1 MREATGMQQK
11 SKKASKGKGT
21 KSNLRT
27 PIVVVMGHVDHGK
40 TSLLDKIRGTAVAKG
55 EAGLITQHIGA
66 TEVPLDVVQEFCGSR
81 FGNEMQIPGL
91 LFIDTP
97 GHHAFTS
104 MRSRGGSLAD
114 LAVLIVDVN
123 EGFQPQTIES
133 LNILKR
139 FKTPFV
145 VAANKMDRIGGW
157 HSVANSPFSKSIKAQ
172 NERVTEVLDTRIY
185 ELVGEL
191 YKYGFDADR
200 YDRIS
205 DFTRTIGIVP
215 ISAITG
221 EGVPDLLLVLVGLA
235 QRFLKENLKLTASGP
250 GVGTI
255 LEVKEEKGLGTTL
268 DVILYNGEFNA
279 GDTIIVGTAHEPTI
293 TKIRA
298 LLKPKPL
305 AEIRSEERFLPV
317 KNVVAASGVK
327 VAAPKLENALAGST
341 IRVVAN
347 AEEAEILSKELKS
360 ELEAVRIDAEAEGVI
375 LKADTIGSLEA
386 LVGELKAKNIAIHF
400 ADVGPI
406 SRRDVIRAAAIKD
419 PLLATILA
427 FNVDILPDAINE
439 IQKTSVPVF
448 SSDIIYTILE
458 SYEQWMDEQKMKME
472 QERLEAVIRPGAVRL
487 LPDCVFRQSKPAIV
501 GVQIIGG
508 VVRTQVNLMR
518 EDGANV
524 GEVKGIQA
532 RNENVGSATVGQEV
546 AISID
551 GPTVGRQI
559 HEGDILYVNI
569 PEKHARIVELELA
582 PRLAQDEREVLEK
595 FLEIKRKKDPFWGR

>member
-1 MREATGMQQK
+1 MQPK
-11 SKKASKGKGT
+11 SKKASKSKGNE
-21 KSNLRT
+21 SSLRT

-40 TSLLDKIRGTAVAKG
+40 TTLLDKIRGTAVAKG

-66 TEVPLDVVQEFCGSR
+66 TEVPLNVIQDFCGSH

-114 LAVLIVDVN
+114 LAVLIVDIN

-133 LNILKR
+133 LSILKR
-139 FKTPFV
+139 YKTPFV

-157 HSVANSPFSKSIKAQ
+157 HPTANAPFATSLKAQ
-172 NERVTEVLDTRIY
+172 NERVTEVLDTRLY

-191 YKYGFDADR
+191 YKYGFDGDR
-200 YDRIS
+200 YDRIG
-205 DFTRTIGIVP
+205 DFTRTVGIVP
-215 ISAITG
+215 ISAVTG
-221 EGVPDLLLVLVGLA
+221 EGVPDLLMILAGLA
-235 QRFLKENLKLTASGP
+235 QRFLKDNLKLTATGP

-255 LEVKEEKGLGTTL
+255 LEVKEEKGLGVTL
-268 DVILYNGEFNA
+268 DVILYNGEFNS
-279 GDTIIVGTAHEPTI
+279 GDTVIVGTAHEPVV

-317 KNVVAASGVK
+317 KHVAAASGVK
-327 VAAPKLENALAGST
+327 ISAPKIENALAGST
-341 IRVVAN
+341 IRVVSSP
-347 AEEAEILSKELKS
+347 EEVEALSMELKS
-360 ELEAVRIDAEAEGVI
+360 ELEAVRIDTENEGVI
-375 LKADTIGSLEA
+375 LKSDTLGSLEA
-386 LVGELKAKNIAIHF
+386 LVGELKARKIPIHF

-406 SRRDVIRAAAIKD
+406 SRRDVIKAAAIND
-419 PLLATILA
+419 PLLSAVMG
-427 FNVDILPDAINE
+427 FNVDILPDAITE
-439 IQKTSVPVF
+439 IQKTNVPVF
-448 SSDIIYTILE
+448 SSEIIYSIIE
-458 SYEQWMDEQKMKME
+458 NYEKWVEDQKMKIE
-472 QERLEAVIRPGAVRL
+472 QERLEAVIRPGAVRI
-487 LPDCVFRQSKPAIV
+487 LPDCVFRQSKPAVV
-501 GVQIIGG
+501 GVQVIGG
-508 VVRTQVNLMR
+508 IVRTQVNLMR

-524 GEVKGIQA
+524 GVVKGIQA
-532 RNENVGSATVGQEV
+532 HNENQGSATVGQEV

-569 PEKHARIVELELA
+569 PEKHARIVEMELK
-582 PRLAQDEREVLEK
+582 PKLAEDEREVLED

>member
-1 MREATGMQQK
+1 MQHK
-11 SKKASKGKGT
+11 SKKVGKGT
-21 KSNLRT
+21 QSNLRT

-66 TEVPLDVVQEFCGSR
+66 TEVPLDIVQDFCGSH
-81 FGNEMQIPGL
+81 FGKDMQIPGL

-157 HSVANSPFSKSIKAQ
+157 HATSNAPFAKSFKAQ
-172 NERVTEVLDTRIY
+172 NERVTEALDTRVY

-200 YDRIS
+200 YDRIP
-205 DFTRTIGIVP
+205 DFTKAIGIVP

-221 EGVPDLLLVLVGLA
+221 EGVPDLLLMLVGLA
-235 QRFLKENLKLTASGP
+235 QRFLKDNLKLTATGS

-268 DVILYNGEFNA
+268 DVILYNGEFNS
-279 GDTIIVGTAHEPTI
+279 GDTIIVGTAHEPII

-317 KNVVAASGVK
+317 KHVSAASGVK
-327 VAAPKLENALAGST
+327 VSAPKLEGALAGST
-341 IRVVAN
+341 IRVVTSV
-347 AEEAEILSKELKS
+347 EETEALSRELKS

-375 LKADTIGSLEA
+375 LKADTLGSLEA
-386 LVGELKAKNIAIHF
+386 MVGELKAKSVAIHY
-400 ADVGPI
+400 ADVGPV
-406 SRRDVIRAAAIKD
+406 SRRDVIRAAAIKET
-419 PLLATILA
+419 LLSAIMA
-427 FNVDILPDAINE
+427 FNVQILPDALNE
-439 IQKTSVPVF
+439 IQKTNVPVF

-458 SYEQWMDEQKMKME
+458 SYEQWVEEQKMRIE

-508 VVRTQVNLMR
+508 IVRTQVNLMR

-569 PEKHARIVELELA
+569 PEKHARIVEMELK
-582 PRLAQDEREVLEK
+582 PKLAEDEREVLEK
-595 FLEIKRKKDPFWGR
+595 FLEIKRKKDAFWGR

>member
-1 MREATGMQQK
+1 MQQK
-11 SKKASKGKGT
+11 SKKGGKSKGT
-21 KSNLRT
+21 QSNLRT

-40 TSLLDKIRGTAVAKG
+40 TSLLDKIRGTTVVDF
-55 EAGLITQHIGA
+55 EAGAITQHIGA
-66 TEVPLDVVQEFCGSR
+66 TEVPLDVIQDFCGAH
-81 FGNEMQIPGL
+81 FGAELQVPGL

-104 MRSRGGSLAD
+104 LRSRGGSLAD
-114 LAVLIVDVN
+114 LAVLIVDIN

-139 FKTPFV
+139 YKTPFV
-145 VAANKMDRIGGW
+145 VAANKIDRISGW
-157 HSVANSPFSKSIKAQ
+157 RPTKNASFAKSLKAQ
-172 NERVTEVLDTRIY
+172 GERVVEELDTRIY

-200 YDRIS
+200 YDRIR
-205 DFTRTIGIVP
+205 DFTKNIGIVP

-221 EGVPDLLLVLVGLA
+221 EGVPDLLMVLVGLA
-235 QRFLKENLKLTASGP
+235 QRFLKDNLKITASGP

-255 LEVKEEKGLGTTL
+255 LEVKEERGLGTTL
-268 DVILYNGEFNA
+268 DVILHNGELRA
-279 GDTIIVGTAHEPTI
+279 GDTIIVGTARDPVV

-305 AEIRSEERFLPV
+305 AEIRSEEKFLPV
-317 KNVVAASGVK
+317 KHVVAASGVK

-341 IRVVAN
+341 IRVVTSVED
-347 AEEAEILSKELKS
+347 AEAVAKEMRS
-360 ELEAVRIDAEAEGVI
+360 ELESVRIDTEQEGVI

-386 LVGELKAKNIAIHF
+386 LVGELKAKSIPIHV
-400 ADVGPI
+400 ADVGPV
-406 SRRDVIRAAAIKD
+406 SRRDVIRASSIKE
-419 PLLATILA
+419 PLFSAILA
-427 FNVDILPDAINE
+427 FNVDILPDALSE
-439 IQKTSVPVF
+439 VQKTNVPIF
-448 SSDIIYTILE
+448 SSNIIYSIIE
-458 SYEQWMDEQKMKME
+458 DYEAWVEEQKMKME

-508 VVRTQVNLMR
+508 VVRTQTNLMR
-518 EDGANV
+518 DDGANV
-524 GEVKGIQA
+524 GAIKGIQA
-532 RNENVGSATVGQEV
+532 HNENVGSATVGQEV

-569 PEKHARIVELELA
+569 PEKHARIVEMELK
-582 PRLAQDEREVLEK
+582 PKLSEDEREVLEK
-595 FLEIKRKKDPFWGR
+595 FLEIKRKKEPFWGR

>member
-1 MREATGMQQK
+1 MQPK
-11 SKKASKGKGT
+11 SKKASKSKGNE
-21 KSNLRT
+21 SSLRT

-40 TSLLDKIRGTAVAKG
+40 TTLLDKIRGTAVAKG

-66 TEVPLDVVQEFCGSR
+66 TEVPLDVIQDFCGSH
-81 FGNEMQIPGL
+81 FGNEMHIPGL

-133 LNILKR
+133 LSILKR
-139 FKTPFV
+139 YKTPFV

-157 HSVANSPFSKSIKAQ
+157 HPTANAPFATSLKAQ
-172 NERVTEVLDTRIY
+172 NERVTEVLDTRLY

-191 YKYGFDADR
+191 YKYGFDGDR
-200 YDRIS
+200 YDRIG
-205 DFTRTIGIVP
+205 DFTRTVGIVP
-215 ISAITG
+215 ISAVTG
-221 EGVPDLLLVLVGLA
+221 EGVPDLLMILAGLA
-235 QRFLKENLKLTASGP
+235 QRFLKDNLKLTATGP

-255 LEVKEEKGLGTTL
+255 LEVKEEKGLGVTL
-268 DVILYNGEFNA
+268 DVILYNGEFNT
-279 GDTIIVGTAHEPTI
+279 GDTVIVGTAHEPVV

-317 KNVVAASGVK
+317 KHVAAASGVK
-327 VAAPKLENALAGST
+327 ISAPKIENALAGST
-341 IRVVAN
+341 IRVVSSP
-347 AEEAEILSKELKS
+347 EEVEALSMELKS
-360 ELEAVRIDAEAEGVI
+360 ELEAVRIDTENEGVV
-375 LKADTIGSLEA
+375 LKSDTLGSLEA
-386 LVGELKAKNIAIHF
+386 LVGELKARNIHIHF

-406 SRRDVIRAAAIKD
+406 SRRDVIRAAAIND
-419 PLLATILA
+419 PLLSAVMG
-427 FNVDILPDAINE
+427 FNVDILPDAITE
-439 IQKTSVPVF
+439 IQKTNVPVF
-448 SSDIIYTILE
+448 SSEIIYSIIE
-458 SYEQWMDEQKMKME
+458 NYEKWVEDQKIKME
-472 QERLEAVIRPGAVRL
+472 QERLEAVIRPGAVRI
-487 LPDCVFRQSKPAIV
+487 LPDCVFRQSKPAVV
-501 GVQIIGG
+501 GVQVIGG
-508 VVRTQVNLMR
+508 IVRTQVNLMR

-524 GEVKGIQA
+524 GVVKGIQA
-532 RNENVGSATVGQEV
+532 HNENQGSATVGQEV

-569 PEKHARIVELELA
+569 PEKHARIVEMELK
-582 PRLAQDEREVLEK
+582 PKLAEDEREVLED

>member
-1 MREATGMQQK
+1 MQQK
-11 SKKASKGKGT
+11 SKKASKLKGNE
-21 KSNLRT
+21 SNLRT

-40 TSLLDKIRGTAVAKG
+40 TTLLDKIRGTAVAKG

-66 TEVPLDVVQEFCGSR
+66 TEVPLNVIQDFCGSH

-133 LNILKR
+133 LSILKR
-139 FKTPFV
+139 YKTPFV

-157 HSVANSPFSKSIKAQ
+157 HPTANAPFATSLKAQ
-172 NERVTEVLDTRIY
+172 NERVTEVLDTRLY

-191 YKYGFDADR
+191 YKYGFDGDR
-200 YDRIS
+200 YDRIG
-205 DFTRTIGIVP
+205 DFTRTVGIVP
-215 ISAITG
+215 ISAVTG
-221 EGVPDLLLVLVGLA
+221 EGVPDLLMILAGLA
-235 QRFLKENLKLTASGP
+235 QRFLKDNLKLTATGP

-255 LEVKEEKGLGTTL
+255 LEVKEEKGLGVTL
-268 DVILYNGEFNA
+268 DVILYNGEFNS
-279 GDTIIVGTAHEPTI
+279 GDTVIVGTAHEPVV

-317 KNVVAASGVK
+317 KHVAAASGVK
-327 VAAPKLENALAGST
+327 ISAPKIENALAGST
-341 IRVVAN
+341 IRVVSSP
-347 AEEAEILSKELKS
+347 EEIEALSLELKS
-360 ELEAVRIDAEAEGVI
+360 ELEAVRIDTENEGVI
-375 LKADTIGSLEA
+375 LKSDTLGSLEA
-386 LVGELKAKNIAIHF
+386 LVGELKARNIHIHF

-406 SRRDVIRAAAIKD
+406 SRRDVIKAAAIND
-419 PLLATILA
+419 PLLSAVLG
-427 FNVDILPDAINE
+427 FNVDILPDAITE
-439 IQKTSVPVF
+439 IQKTNVPVF
-448 SSDIIYTILE
+448 SSEIIYSIIE
-458 SYEQWMDEQKMKME
+458 NYEKWVEDQKMKIE
-472 QERLEAVIRPGAVRL
+472 QERLEAVIRPGAVRI
-487 LPDCVFRQSKPAIV
+487 LPDCVFRQSKPAVV
-501 GVQIIGG
+501 GVQVIGG
-508 VVRTQVNLMR
+508 IVRTQVNLMR

-524 GEVKGIQA
+524 GVVKGIQA
-532 RNENVGSATVGQEV
+532 HNENQGSATVGQEV

-569 PEKHARIVELELA
+569 PEKHARIVEMELK
-582 PRLAQDEREVLEK
+582 PKLAEDEREVLED

>member
-1 MREATGMQQK
+1 MQQK
-11 SKKASKGKGT
+11 SKKTSKSKGNE
-21 KSNLRT
+21 SSLRT

-40 TSLLDKIRGTAVAKG
+40 TTLLDKIRGTAVAKG

-66 TEVPLDVVQEFCGSR
+66 TEVPLNVIQDFCGSH

-133 LNILKR
+133 LSILKR
-139 FKTPFV
+139 YKTPFV

-157 HSVANSPFSKSIKAQ
+157 HPTANAPFATSLKAQ
-172 NERVTEVLDTRIY
+172 NERVTEVLETRLY

-191 YKYGFDADR
+191 YKYGFDGDR
-200 YDRIS
+200 YDRIG
-205 DFTRTIGIVP
+205 DFTRTVGIVP
-215 ISAITG
+215 ISAVTG
-221 EGVPDLLLVLVGLA
+221 EGVPDLLMILAGLA
-235 QRFLKENLKLTASGP
+235 QRFLKDNLKLTATGP

-255 LEVKEEKGLGTTL
+255 LEVKEEKGLGVTL
-268 DVILYNGEFNA
+268 DVILYNGEFNT
-279 GDTIIVGTAHEPTI
+279 GDTVIVGTAHEPVV

-317 KNVVAASGVK
+317 KHVAAASGVK
-327 VAAPKLENALAGST
+327 ISAPKIENALAGST
-341 IRVVAN
+341 IRVVSSP
-347 AEEAEILSKELKS
+347 EEVEALSMELKS
-360 ELEAVRIDAEAEGVI
+360 ELEAVRIDTENEGVI
-375 LKADTIGSLEA
+375 LKSDTLGSLEA
-386 LVGELKAKNIAIHF
+386 LVGELKARKIPIHF

-406 SRRDVIRAAAIKD
+406 SRRDVIKAAAIND
-419 PLLATILA
+419 PLLSAVMG
-427 FNVDILPDAINE
+427 FNVDILPDAITE
-439 IQKTSVPVF
+439 IQKTNVPVF
-448 SSDIIYTILE
+448 SSEIIYSIIE
-458 SYEQWMDEQKMKME
+458 NYEKWVEDQKMKIE
-472 QERLEAVIRPGAVRL
+472 QERLEAVIRPGAVRI
-487 LPDCVFRQSKPAIV
+487 LPDCVFRQSKPAVV
-501 GVQIIGG
+501 GVQVIGG
-508 VVRTQVNLMR
+508 IVRTQVNLMR

-524 GEVKGIQA
+524 GVVKGIQA
-532 RNENVGSATVGQEV
+532 HNENQGSATVGQEV

-569 PEKHARIVELELA
+569 PEKHARIVEMELK
-582 PRLAQDEREVLEK
+582 PKLAQDEREVLED

>member
-1 MREATGMQQK
+1 MQQK
-11 SKKASKGKGT
+11 SKKAGKAKGKQ
-21 KSNLRT
+21 SNLRT

-40 TSLLDKIRGTAVAKG
+40 TTLLDKIRGTAVAKG

-66 TEVPLDVVQEFCGSR
+66 TEVPLDVVQDFCGSH
-81 FGNEMQIPGL
+81 FGKEIEIPGL

-133 LNILKR
+133 LSILKR

-157 HSVANSPFSKSIKAQ
+157 HTTTNAPFAKSLKVQ
-172 NERVTEVLDTRIY
+172 SERVSEILDTRLY

-200 YDRIS
+200 YDRIT
-205 DFTRTIGIVP
+205 DFTRTVGIVP

-221 EGVPDLLLVLVGLA
+221 EGVPDLLMILVGLA
-235 QRFLKENLKLTASGP
+235 QRFLKDNLQLTATGP

-268 DVILYNGEFNA
+268 DVILYNGEFFA
-279 GDTIIVGTAHEPTI
+279 GDTVIVGTSREPLV

-317 KNVVAASGVK
+317 KHVSAASGVK
-327 VAAPKLENALAGST
+327 VSAPKLDNALAGST
-341 IRVVAN
+341 IRVVSN
-347 AEEAEILSKELKS
+347 PDEVEALSLELKS
-360 ELEAVRIDAEAEGVI
+360 ELDAVRIDTENEGLI
-375 LKADTIGSLEA
+375 IKSDTIGSLEA
-386 LVGELKAKNIAIHF
+386 LVGELKARDIHIHY

-406 SRRDVIRAAAIKD
+406 SRRDVIRAAAIND
-419 PLLATILA
+419 PLLSAILG
-427 FNVDILPDAINE
+427 FNVDILPDALNE
-439 IQKTSVPVF
+439 IQKTNVPVF
-448 SSDIIYTILE
+448 SSDIIYTIIE
-458 SYEQWMDEQKMKME
+458 SYERWVEDQKNKME
-472 QERLEAVIRPGAVRL
+472 QERLEAVIRPGAVRI
-487 LPDCVFRQSKPAIV
+487 LPDCVFRQSKPAVV
-501 GVQIIGG
+501 GVQVIGG
-508 VVRTQVNLMR
+508 IVRTQVNLMR

-524 GEVKGIQA
+524 GVIKGIQA
-532 RNENVGSATVGQEV
+532 HNENQGSATVGQEV

-569 PEKHARIVELELA
+569 PEKHARIVELELK
-582 PRLAQDEREVLEK
+582 PKLAEDEREVLEN
-595 FLEIKRKKDPFWGR
+595 FLLCV

>member
-1 MREATGMQQK
+1 MQPK
-11 SKKASKGKGT
+11 SKKASKSKGNE
-21 KSNLRT
+21 SSLRT

-40 TSLLDKIRGTAVAKG
+40 TTLLDKIRGTAVAKG

-66 TEVPLDVVQEFCGSR
+66 TEVPLNVIQDFCGSH

-133 LNILKR
+133 LSILKR
-139 FKTPFV
+139 YKTPFV

-157 HSVANSPFSKSIKAQ
+157 HPTANAPFATSLKAQ
-172 NERVTEVLDTRIY
+172 NERVTEVLDTRLY

-191 YKYGFDADR
+191 YKYGFDGDR
-200 YDRIS
+200 YDRIG
-205 DFTRTIGIVP
+205 DFTRTVGIVP
-215 ISAITG
+215 ISAVTG
-221 EGVPDLLLVLVGLA
+221 EGVPDLLMILAGLA
-235 QRFLKENLKLTASGP
+235 QRFLKDNLKLTATGP

-255 LEVKEEKGLGTTL
+255 LEVKEEKGLGVTL
-268 DVILYNGEFNA
+268 DVILYNGEFNS
-279 GDTIIVGTAHEPTI
+279 GDMVIVGTAHEPVV

-298 LLKPKPL
+298 LLKPRPL

-317 KNVVAASGVK
+317 KHVAAASGVK
-327 VAAPKLENALAGST
+327 ISAPKIENALAGST
-341 IRVVAN
+341 IRVVTSP
-347 AEEAEILSKELKS
+347 EEVEALSMELKS
-360 ELEAVRIDAEAEGVI
+360 ELEAVRIDTENEGVI
-375 LKADTIGSLEA
+375 LKSDTLGSLEA
-386 LVGELKAKNIAIHF
+386 LVGELKARKIPIHY

-406 SRRDVIRAAAIKD
+406 SRRDVIKAAAIND
-419 PLLATILA
+419 PLLSAVMG
-427 FNVDILPDAINE
+427 FNVDILPDAITE
-439 IQKTSVPVF
+439 IQKTNVPVF
-448 SSDIIYTILE
+448 SSEIIYSIIE
-458 SYEQWMDEQKMKME
+458 NYEKWVEDQKMKIE
-472 QERLEAVIRPGAVRL
+472 QERLEAVIRPGAVRI
-487 LPDCVFRQSKPAIV
+487 LPDCVFRQSKPAVV
-501 GVQIIGG
+501 GVQVIGG
-508 VVRTQVNLMR
+508 IVRTQVNLMR

-524 GEVKGIQA
+524 GVVKGIQA
-532 RNENVGSATVGQEV
+532 HNENQGSATVGQEV

-569 PEKHARIVELELA
+569 PEKHARIVEMELK
-582 PRLAQDEREVLEK
+582 PKLAEDEREVLED

>member
-1 MREATGMQQK
+1 MQQK
-11 SKKASKGKGT
+11 SKKSGKGKEAQ
-21 KSNLRT
+21 SNLRT

-66 TEVPLDVVQEFCGSR
+66 TEVPLDVIQEFCGSH
-81 FGNEMQIPGL
+81 FGKEMQIPGL

-123 EGFQPQTIES
+123 EGFQPQTLES
-133 LNILKR
+133 LTILKR

-157 HSVANSPFSKSIKAQ
+157 HPHINAPFAKSFKAQ
-172 NERVTEVLDTRIY
+172 SERVAEVLDTRIY

-191 YKYGFDADR
+191 YKNGFDADR

-205 DFTRTIGIVP
+205 DFTRTVGIVP

-235 QRFLKENLKLTASGP
+235 QRFLKDNLQLTATGA

-268 DVILYNGEFNA
+268 DVILYNGEFNS
-279 GDTIIVGTAHEPTI
+279 GETIIVGTAHEPII

-317 KNVVAASGVK
+317 KHVAAASGVK
-327 VAAPKLENALAGST
+327 VAAPKLESALAGST
-341 IRVVAN
+341 IRVVTST
-347 AEEAEILSKELKS
+347 EEAEILSKELKS
-360 ELEAVRIDAEAEGVI
+360 ELEAVRIDAEAEGVV

-386 LVGELKAKNIAIHF
+386 MVGELKAKKVAIHY
-400 ADVGPI
+400 ADVGPV
-406 SRRDVIRAAAIKD
+406 SRRDVIRAAAIKE
-419 PLLATILA
+419 PLLSAILA
-427 FNVDILPDAINE
+427 FNVPILPDGLSE
-439 IQKTSVPVF
+439 IQKTNVPVF
-448 SSDIIYTILE
+448 SSDIIYSILE
-458 SYEQWMDEQKMKME
+458 SYEQWVEEQKMKIE
-472 QERLEAVIRPGAVRL
+472 QARLEAVIRPGAVRL

-508 VVRTQVNLMR
+508 VVRTQINLMR

-569 PEKHARIVELELA
+569 PEKHARIVEMELK
-582 PRLAQDEREVLEK
+582 PKLAEDEREVLEK
-595 FLEIKRKKDPFWGR
+595 FLEIKRKKDAFWGR

>member
-1 MREATGMQQK
+1 MREATVMQQK
-11 SKKASKGKGT
+11 SKKAGKGKGT

-172 NERVTEVLDTRIY
+172 NDRVTEVLDTRVY

-191 YKYGFDADR
+191 YKYGFDGDR

-279 GDTIIVGTAHEPTI
+279 GDTIIVGTAHEPII

-327 VAAPKLENALAGST
+327 VAAPKLENALAGSS

-347 AEEAEILSKELKS
+347 AEEAENLSKELKS

-406 SRRDVIRAAAIKD
+406 SRRDVIRATAIKD
-419 PLLATILA
+419 PLFATILA

-582 PRLAQDEREVLEK
+582 PKLAQDEREVLEK
-595 FLEIKRKKDPFWGR
+595 FLDIKRKKDPFWGR

>member
-1 MREATGMQQK
+1 MQQK
-11 SKKASKGKGT
+11 SKKAGKAKGKQ
-21 KSNLRT
+21 SNLRT

-40 TSLLDKIRGTAVAKG
+40 TTLLDKIRGTAVAKG

-66 TEVPLDVVQEFCGSR
+66 TEVPLDVVQDFCGSH
-81 FGNEMQIPGL
+81 FGKEIEIPGL

-133 LNILKR
+133 LSILKR

-157 HSVANSPFSKSIKAQ
+157 HTTTNAPFAKSLKVQ
-172 NERVTEVLDTRIY
+172 SERVTEVLDTRLY

-200 YDRIS
+200 YDRIT
-205 DFTRTIGIVP
+205 DFTRTVGIVP
-215 ISAITG
+215 ISAVTG
-221 EGVPDLLLVLVGLA
+221 EGVPDLLMILVGLA
-235 QRFLKENLKLTASGP
+235 QRFLKDNLQLTATGP

-268 DVILYNGEFNA
+268 DVILYNGEFFA
-279 GDTIIVGTAHEPTI
+279 GDTVIVGTSREPLV

-317 KNVVAASGVK
+317 KHVSAASGVK
-327 VAAPKLENALAGST
+327 VSAPKLDNALAGST
-341 IRVVAN
+341 IRVVSN
-347 AEEAEILSKELKS
+347 PDEVEALSLELKS
-360 ELEAVRIDAEAEGVI
+360 ELDAVRIDTENEGLI
-375 LKADTIGSLEA
+375 IKSDTIGSLEA
-386 LVGELKAKNIAIHF
+386 LVGELKARDIHIHY

-406 SRRDVIRAAAIKD
+406 SRRDVIRAAAIND
-419 PLLATILA
+419 PLLSAILG
-427 FNVDILPDAINE
+427 FNVDILPDALNE
-439 IQKTSVPVF
+439 IQKTNVPVF
-448 SSDIIYTILE
+448 SSDIIYTIIE
-458 SYEQWMDEQKMKME
+458 SYERWVEDQKNKME
-472 QERLEAVIRPGAVRL
+472 QERLEAVIRPGAVRI
-487 LPDCVFRQSKPAIV
+487 LPDCVFRQSKPAVV
-501 GVQIIGG
+501 GVQVIGG
-508 VVRTQVNLMR
+508 IVRTQVNLMR

-524 GEVKGIQA
+524 GVIKGIQA
-532 RNENVGSATVGQEV
+532 HNENQGSATVGQEV

-569 PEKHARIVELELA
+569 PEKHARIVELELK
-582 PRLAQDEREVLEK
+582 PKLAEDEREVLEN

>member
-1 MREATGMQQK
+1 
-11 SKKASKGKGT
+11 
-21 KSNLRT
+21 
-27 PIVVVMGHVDHGK
+27 MGHVDHGK
-40 TSLLDKIRGTAVAKG
+40 TTLLDKIRGTAVAKG

-66 TEVPLDVVQEFCGSR
+66 TEVPLNVIQDFCGSH

-133 LNILKR
+133 LSILKR
-139 FKTPFV
+139 YKTPFV

-157 HSVANSPFSKSIKAQ
+157 HPTANAPFATSLKAQ
-172 NERVTEVLDTRIY
+172 NERVTEVLDTRLY

-191 YKYGFDADR
+191 YKYGFDGDR
-200 YDRIS
+200 YDRIG
-205 DFTRTIGIVP
+205 DFTRTVGIVP
-215 ISAITG
+215 ISAVTG
-221 EGVPDLLLVLVGLA
+221 EGVPDLLMILAGLA
-235 QRFLKENLKLTASGP
+235 QRFLKDNLKLTATGP

-255 LEVKEEKGLGTTL
+255 LEVKEEKGLGVTL
-268 DVILYNGEFNA
+268 DVILYNGEFNS
-279 GDTIIVGTAHEPTI
+279 GDTVIVGTAHEPVV

-317 KNVVAASGVK
+317 KHVAAASGVK
-327 VAAPKLENALAGST
+327 ISAPKIENALAGST
-341 IRVVAN
+341 IRVVSSP
-347 AEEAEILSKELKS
+347 EEVEALSLELKS
-360 ELEAVRIDAEAEGVI
+360 ELEAVRIDTENEGVI
-375 LKADTIGSLEA
+375 LKSDTLGSLEA
-386 LVGELKAKNIAIHF
+386 LVGELKARKIPIHY

-406 SRRDVIRAAAIKD
+406 SRRDVIKAAAIND
-419 PLLATILA
+419 PLLSAVMG
-427 FNVDILPDAINE
+427 FNVDILPDAITE
-439 IQKTSVPVF
+439 IQKTNVPVF
-448 SSDIIYTILE
+448 SSEIIYSIIE
-458 SYEQWMDEQKMKME
+458 NYEKWVEDQKMKIE
-472 QERLEAVIRPGAVRL
+472 QERLEAVIRPGAVRI
-487 LPDCVFRQSKPAIV
+487 LPDCVFRQSKPAVV
-501 GVQIIGG
+501 GVQVIGG
-508 VVRTQVNLMR
+508 IVRTQVNLMR

-524 GEVKGIQA
+524 GVVKGIQA
-532 RNENVGSATVGQEV
+532 HNENQGSATVGQEV

-569 PEKHARIVELELA
+569 PEKHARIVEMELK
-582 PRLAQDEREVLEK
+582 PKLAEDEREVLED

>member
-1 MREATGMQQK
+1 MQHK
-11 SKKASKGKGT
+11 SKKSGKGKGT
-21 KSNLRT
+21 QSNLRT

-66 TEVPLDVVQEFCGSR
+66 TEVPLNVIQEFCGSH
-81 FGNEMQIPGL
+81 FGKEMQIPGL

-123 EGFQPQTIES
+123 EGFQPQTLES
-133 LNILKR
+133 LTILKR

-157 HSVANSPFSKSIKAQ
+157 QPQSNSPFARSFKAQ
-172 NERVTEVLDTRIY
+172 SERVAEVLDTRIY

-191 YKYGFDADR
+191 YKNGFDADR

-205 DFTRTIGIVP
+205 DFTRTVGIVP

-235 QRFLKENLKLTASGP
+235 QRFLKDNLQLTATGA

-268 DVILYNGEFNA
+268 DVILYNGEFNS
-279 GDTIIVGTAHEPTI
+279 GETIIVGTAHEPII

-317 KNVVAASGVK
+317 KHVAAASGVK
-327 VAAPKLENALAGST
+327 VSAPKLESALAGST
-341 IRVVAN
+341 IRVVTSP
-347 AEEAEILSKELKS
+347 EEAEALSLELKS

-386 LVGELKAKNIAIHF
+386 MVGELKAKKVAIHY
-400 ADVGPI
+400 ADVGPV
-406 SRRDVIRAAAIKD
+406 SRRDVIRGSAIKE
-419 PLLATILA
+419 PLLSVILA
-427 FNVDILPDAINE
+427 FNVPILPDALSE
-439 IQKTSVPVF
+439 IQKTNVPVF

-458 SYEQWMDEQKMKME
+458 SYEQWVEEQKMKIE
-472 QERLEAVIRPGAVRL
+472 QARLEAVIRPGAVRL

-508 VVRTQVNLMR
+508 VIRTQINLMR

-569 PEKHARIVELELA
+569 PEKHARIVEMELK
-582 PRLAQDEREVLEK
+582 PKLAEDEREVLDK
-595 FLEIKRKKDPFWGR
+595 FLEIKRKKDAFWGR

>member
-1 MREATGMQQK
+1 MQQK
-11 SKKASKGKGT
+11 SKKSGKTKGNDA
-21 KSNLRT
+21 NLRT
-27 PIVVVMGHVDHGK
+27 PIVVVMGHVAHGK
-40 TSLLDKIRGTAVAKG
+40 TPLLDKIRGTAIAKG

-66 TEVPLDVVQEFCGSR
+66 TEVPLGVIQEFCGSR
-81 FGNEMQIPGL
+81 FGGEFQVPGL

-145 VAANKMDRIGGW
+145 VAANKIDRIGGW
-157 HSVANSPFSKSIKAQ
+157 LPIPNAPFTNTMKEQS
-172 NERVTEVLDTRIY
+172 ERVAEELDTRIY

-191 YKYGFDADR
+191 FKFGFDANR

-205 DFTRTIGIVP
+205 DFTRTVGIVP
-215 ISAITG
+215 ISAVTG
-221 EGVPDLLLVLVGLA
+221 EGVPDLLLILVGLA
-235 QRFLKENLKLTASGP
+235 QKFLKDNLMLTATGP

-255 LEVKEEKGLGTTL
+255 LEVKEERGLGTTL
-268 DVILYNGEFNA
+268 DVILYNGEFNT
-279 GDTIIVGTAHEPTI
+279 GDTVIVGTAHEPVV

-317 KNVVAASGVK
+317 KHVVAASGVK
-327 VAAPKLENALAGST
+327 VAAPKLESSLAGST
-341 IRVVAN
+341 IRVVTSS
-347 AEEAEILSKELKS
+347 EEIDSLTQEIKS
-360 ELEAVRIDAEAEGVI
+360 ELEAVRVDTENEGVI

-386 LVGELKAKNIAIHF
+386 LVGELKAKNIPIHF

-419 PLLATILA
+419 PLLSAILA
-427 FNVDILPDAINE
+427 FNVEILPDAVSE
-439 IQKTSVPVF
+439 IQKTNVPVF
-448 SSDIIYTILE
+448 CSDIIYTILE
-458 SYEQWMDEQKMKME
+458 NYEQWLDEQKMRIE

-501 GVQIIGG
+501 GVQVVGG
-508 VVRTQVNLMR
+508 VIRTQTNLMR
-518 EDGANV
+518 EDGANI
-524 GEVKGIQA
+524 GEIKGIQA
-532 RNENVGSATVGQEV
+532 HNENVGTATAGQEV

-569 PEKHARIVELELA
+569 PEKHARIVELELKSK
-582 PRLAQDEREVLEK
+582 LAEDEREVLES

>member
-1 MREATGMQQK
+1 MQQK
-11 SKKASKGKGT
+11 SKKAGKSKGNE
-21 KSNLRT
+21 SNLRT

-40 TSLLDKIRGTAVAKG
+40 TTLLDKIRGTAVAKG

-66 TEVPLDVVQEFCGSR
+66 TEVPLNVIQDFCGSH

-114 LAVLIVDVN
+114 LAVLIVDIN

-133 LNILKR
+133 LSILKR
-139 FKTPFV
+139 YKTPFV

-157 HSVANSPFSKSIKAQ
+157 HTTPNAPFATSLKAQ
-172 NERVTEVLDTRIY
+172 NERVTEVLDTRLY

-191 YKYGFDADR
+191 YKYGFDGDR
-200 YDRIS
+200 YDRIG
-205 DFTRTIGIVP
+205 DFTRTVGIVP
-215 ISAITG
+215 ISAVTG
-221 EGVPDLLLVLVGLA
+221 EGVPDLLMILVGLA
-235 QRFLKENLKLTASGP
+235 QRFLKDNLKLTATGP

-255 LEVKEEKGLGTTL
+255 LEVKEEKGLGMTL
-268 DVILYNGEFNA
+268 DVILYNGEFNS
-279 GDTIIVGTAHEPTI
+279 GDTVIVGTAHEPVV

-305 AEIRSEERFLPV
+305 SEIRSEERFLPV
-317 KNVVAASGVK
+317 KHVAAASGVK
-327 VAAPKLENALAGST
+327 ISAPRLENALAGST
-341 IRVVAN
+341 IRVVSN
-347 AEEAEILSKELKS
+347 SEEVEALSEELKS
-360 ELEAVRIDAEAEGVI
+360 ELEAVRIDTENEGVV
-375 LKADTIGSLEA
+375 LKSDTLGSLEA
-386 LVGELKAKNIAIHF
+386 LVGELKARSIPIHY

-406 SRRDVIRAAAIKD
+406 SRRDVIKAAAIND
-419 PLLATILA
+419 PLLSAILG
-427 FNVDILPDAINE
+427 FNVDILPDAITE
-439 IQKTSVPVF
+439 IQKTNVPVF
-448 SSDIIYTILE
+448 SSEIIYSIIE
-458 SYEQWMDEQKMKME
+458 NYEKWVEDQKMKIE
-472 QERLEAVIRPGAVRL
+472 QERLEAVIRPGAVRI
-487 LPDCVFRQSKPAIV
+487 LPDCVFRQSKPAVV
-501 GVQIIGG
+501 GVQVIGG
-508 VVRTQVNLMR
+508 IVRTQVNLMR

-524 GEVKGIQA
+524 GVVKGIQA
-532 RNENVGSATVGQEV
+532 HNENQGSATVGQEV

-569 PEKHARIVELELA
+569 PEKHARIVELELK
-582 PRLAQDEREVLEK
+582 PKLAEDEREVLED

>member
-1 MREATGMQQK
+1 MQQK
-11 SKKASKGKGT
+11 SKKASKSKGNE
-21 KSNLRT
+21 SNLRT

-40 TSLLDKIRGTAVAKG
+40 TTLLDKIRGTAVAKG

-66 TEVPLDVVQEFCGSR
+66 TEVPLNVIQDFCGSH

-133 LNILKR
+133 LSILKR
-139 FKTPFV
+139 YKTPFV

-157 HSVANSPFSKSIKAQ
+157 HPTANAPFATSLKAQ
-172 NERVTEVLDTRIY
+172 NERVTEALDTRLY

-191 YKYGFDADR
+191 YKYGFDGDR
-200 YDRIS
+200 YDRIG
-205 DFTRTIGIVP
+205 DFTRTVGIVP
-215 ISAITG
+215 ISAVTG
-221 EGVPDLLLVLVGLA
+221 EGVPDLLMILAGLA
-235 QRFLKENLKLTASGP
+235 QRFLKDNLKLTATGP

-255 LEVKEEKGLGTTL
+255 LEVKEEKGLGVTL
-268 DVILYNGEFNA
+268 DVILYNGEFNS
-279 GDTIIVGTAHEPTI
+279 GDTVIVGTAHEPVV

-317 KNVVAASGVK
+317 KHVAAASGVK
-327 VAAPKLENALAGST
+327 ISAPKIENALAGST
-341 IRVVAN
+341 IRVVSSP
-347 AEEAEILSKELKS
+347 EEVEALSLELKS
-360 ELEAVRIDAEAEGVI
+360 ELEAVRIDTENEGVI
-375 LKADTIGSLEA
+375 LKSDTLGSLEA
-386 LVGELKAKNIAIHF
+386 LVGELKARNIHIHF

-406 SRRDVIRAAAIKD
+406 SRRDVIRAAAIND
-419 PLLATILA
+419 PLLSAVLG
-427 FNVDILPDAINE
+427 FNVDILPDAITE
-439 IQKTSVPVF
+439 IQKTNVPVF
-448 SSDIIYTILE
+448 SSEIIYSIIE
-458 SYEQWMDEQKMKME
+458 NYEKWVEDQKMKIE
-472 QERLEAVIRPGAVRL
+472 QERLEAVIRPGAVRI
-487 LPDCVFRQSKPAIV
+487 LPDCVFRQSKPAVV
-501 GVQIIGG
+501 GVQVIGG
-508 VVRTQVNLMR
+508 IVRTQVNLMR

-524 GEVKGIQA
+524 GVVKGIQA
-532 RNENVGSATVGQEV
+532 HNENQGSATVGQEV

-569 PEKHARIVELELA
+569 PEKHARIVEMELK
-582 PRLAQDEREVLEK
+582 PKLAEDEREVLED

>member
-1 MREATGMQQK
+1 MQQK
-11 SKKASKGKGT
+11 SKKSGKANGSQ
-21 KSNLRT
+21 SNLRT

-40 TSLLDKIRGTAVAKG
+40 TTLLDKIRGTAVAKG

-66 TEVPLDVVQEFCGSR
+66 TEVPLDVVQEFCGSH
-81 FGNEMQIPGL
+81 FGKEMQIPGL

-133 LNILKR
+133 LGILKR

-157 HSVANSPFSKSIKAQ
+157 HASPNAPFSKSFKAQ
-172 NERVTEVLDTRIY
+172 SERVTEALDTKLY

-191 YKYGFDADR
+191 YKYGFDGDR
-200 YDRIS
+200 YDRIP
-205 DFTRTIGIVP
+205 DFTRTVGIVP
-215 ISAITG
+215 ISAVTG
-221 EGVPDLLLVLVGLA
+221 EGVPDLLMMLVGLA

-268 DVILYNGEFNA
+268 DVILYNGEFKS
-279 GDTIIVGTAHEPTI
+279 GDTVIVGTSHEPI
-293 TKIRA
+293 VTKIRA

-317 KNVVAASGVK
+317 KHVVAASGVK
-327 VAAPKLENALAGST
+327 VAAPKLESALAGST
-341 IRVVAN
+341 IRVVSSP
-347 AEEAEILSKELKS
+347 EELEALTEQLKS
-360 ELEAVRIDAEAEGVI
+360 ELEAVRIDTENEGVI

-386 LVGELKAKNIAIHF
+386 LVGELKAKSIAIHY

-419 PLLATILA
+419 PLLSAILA
-427 FNVDILPDAINE
+427 FNVEILPDAISE
-439 IQKTSVPVF
+439 IQKVNAPVF
-448 SSDIIYTILE
+448 CSDIIYSILE
-458 SYEQWMDEQKMKME
+458 NYEQWMDEQKARIE

-532 RNENVGSATVGQEV
+532 HNENVGSATVGQEV

-569 PEKHARIVELELA
+569 PEKHARIVELELK
-582 PRLAQDEREVLEK
+582 PKLAEDEREVLEN
-595 FLEIKRKKDPFWGR
+595 FLNIKRKKDPFWGR

>member
-1 MREATGMQQK
+1 MQQK
-11 SKKASKGKGT
+11 SKKAGKAKGKQ
-21 KSNLRT
+21 SNLRT

-40 TSLLDKIRGTAVAKG
+40 TTLLDKIRGTAVAKG

-66 TEVPLDVVQEFCGSR
+66 TEVPLDVVQDFCGSH
-81 FGNEMQIPGL
+81 FGKEIEIPGL

-133 LNILKR
+133 LSILKR

-157 HSVANSPFSKSIKAQ
+157 HTTTNAPFAKSLKVQ
-172 NERVTEVLDTRIY
+172 SERVTEVLDTRLY

-200 YDRIS
+200 YDRIT
-205 DFTRTIGIVP
+205 DFTRTVGIVP

-221 EGVPDLLLVLVGLA
+221 EGVPDLLMILVGLA
-235 QRFLKENLKLTASGP
+235 QRFLKDNLQLTATGP

-268 DVILYNGEFNA
+268 DVILYNGEFFA
-279 GDTIIVGTAHEPTI
+279 GDTVIVGTSREPLV

-305 AEIRSEERFLPV
+305 TEIRSEERFMPV
-317 KNVVAASGVK
+317 KHVSAASGVK
-327 VAAPKLENALAGST
+327 VSAPKLDNALAGST
-341 IRVVAN
+341 IRVVSN
-347 AEEAEILSKELKS
+347 PDEVEALSLELKS
-360 ELEAVRIDAEAEGVI
+360 ELDAVRIDTENEGVI
-375 LKADTIGSLEA
+375 IKSDTIGSLEA
-386 LVGELKAKNIAIHF
+386 LVGELKARDIHIHY

-406 SRRDVIRAAAIKD
+406 SRRDVIRAAAIND
-419 PLLATILA
+419 PILSA
-427 FNVDILPDAINE
+427 ILGFNVDILPDALSE
-439 IQKTSVPVF
+439 IQKTNVPVF
-448 SSDIIYTILE
+448 SSNIIYTIIE
-458 SYEQWMDEQKMKME
+458 SYERWVEDQKNKME
-472 QERLEAVIRPGAVRL
+472 QERLEAVIRPGAVRI
-487 LPDCVFRQSKPAIV
+487 LPDCVFRQSKPAVV
-501 GVQIIGG
+501 GVQVIGG
-508 VVRTQVNLMR
+508 IVRTQVNLMR

-524 GEVKGIQA
+524 GVIKGIQA
-532 RNENVGSATVGQEV
+532 HNENQGSATAGQEV

-569 PEKHARIVELELA
+569 PEKHARIVELELK
-582 PRLAQDEREVLEK
+582 PKLAEDEREVLEN
-595 FLEIKRKKDPFWGR
+595 FLDIKRKKDPFWGR

>member
-1 MREATGMQQK
+1 MQQK
-11 SKKASKGKGT
+11 SKKASKSKGNE
-21 KSNLRT
+21 SSLRT

-40 TSLLDKIRGTAVAKG
+40 TTLLDKIRGTAVAKG

-66 TEVPLDVVQEFCGSR
+66 TEVPLNVIQDFCGSH

-114 LAVLIVDVN
+114 LAVLIVDIN

-133 LNILKR
+133 LSILKR
-139 FKTPFV
+139 YKTPFV

-157 HSVANSPFSKSIKAQ
+157 HPTANAPFAASLKAQ
-172 NERVTEVLDTRIY
+172 NERVTEVLDTRLY

-191 YKYGFDADR
+191 YKYGFDGDR
-200 YDRIS
+200 YDRIG
-205 DFTRTIGIVP
+205 DFTRTVGIVP
-215 ISAITG
+215 ISAVTG
-221 EGVPDLLLVLVGLA
+221 EGVPDLLMILAGLA
-235 QRFLKENLKLTASGP
+235 QRFLKDNLKLTATGP

-255 LEVKEEKGLGTTL
+255 LEVKEEKGLGVTL
-268 DVILYNGEFNA
+268 DVILYNGEFNT
-279 GDTIIVGTAHEPTI
+279 GDTVIVGTAHEPVV

-317 KNVVAASGVK
+317 KHVAAASGVK
-327 VAAPKLENALAGST
+327 ISAPKIENALAGST
-341 IRVVAN
+341 IRVVSSM
-347 AEEAEILSKELKS
+347 EEVEALSMELKS
-360 ELEAVRIDAEAEGVI
+360 ELEAVRIDTENEGVI
-375 LKADTIGSLEA
+375 LKSDTLGSLEA
-386 LVGELKAKNIAIHF
+386 LVGELKARNIHIHF

-406 SRRDVIRAAAIKD
+406 SRRDVIRAAAIND
-419 PLLATILA
+419 PLLSAVLG
-427 FNVDILPDAINE
+427 FNVDILPDAITE
-439 IQKTSVPVF
+439 IQKTNVPVF
-448 SSDIIYTILE
+448 SSEIIYSIIE
-458 SYEQWMDEQKMKME
+458 NYEKWVEDQKIKME
-472 QERLEAVIRPGAVRL
+472 QERLEAVIRPGAVRI
-487 LPDCVFRQSKPAIV
+487 LPDCVFRQSKPAVV
-501 GVQIIGG
+501 GVQVIGG
-508 VVRTQVNLMR
+508 IVRTQVNLMR

-524 GEVKGIQA
+524 GVVKGIQA
-532 RNENVGSATVGQEV
+532 HNENQGSATVGQEV

-569 PEKHARIVELELA
+569 PEKHARIVEMELK
-582 PRLAQDEREVLEK
+582 PKLAEDEREVLED

>member
-1 MREATGMQQK
+1 MQPK
-11 SKKASKGKGT
+11 SKKASKSKGNE
-21 KSNLRT
+21 SSLRT

-40 TSLLDKIRGTAVAKG
+40 TTLLDKIRGTAVAKG

-66 TEVPLDVVQEFCGSR
+66 TEVPLNVIQDFCGSH

-133 LNILKR
+133 LSILKR
-139 FKTPFV
+139 YKTPFV

-157 HSVANSPFSKSIKAQ
+157 HPTANAPFATSLKAQ
-172 NERVTEVLDTRIY
+172 NERVTEVLETRLY

-191 YKYGFDADR
+191 YKYGFDGDR
-200 YDRIS
+200 YDRIG
-205 DFTRTIGIVP
+205 DFTRTVGIVP
-215 ISAITG
+215 ISAVTG
-221 EGVPDLLLVLVGLA
+221 EGVPDLLMILAGLA
-235 QRFLKENLKLTASGP
+235 QRFLKDNLKLTATGP

-255 LEVKEEKGLGTTL
+255 LEVKEEKGLGVTL
-268 DVILYNGEFNA
+268 DVILYNGEFNT
-279 GDTIIVGTAHEPTI
+279 GDTVIVGTAHEPVV

-317 KNVVAASGVK
+317 KHVAAASGVK
-327 VAAPKLENALAGST
+327 ISAPKIENALAGST
-341 IRVVAN
+341 IRVVSSP
-347 AEEAEILSKELKS
+347 EEVEALSMELKS
-360 ELEAVRIDAEAEGVI
+360 ELEAVRIDTENEGVI
-375 LKADTIGSLEA
+375 LKSDTLGSLEA
-386 LVGELKAKNIAIHF
+386 LVGELKARKIPIHF

-406 SRRDVIRAAAIKD
+406 SRRDVIKAAAIND
-419 PLLATILA
+419 PLLSAVMG
-427 FNVDILPDAINE
+427 FNVDILPDAITE
-439 IQKTSVPVF
+439 IQKTNVPVF
-448 SSDIIYTILE
+448 SSEIIYSIIE
-458 SYEQWMDEQKMKME
+458 NYEKWVEDQKMKIE
-472 QERLEAVIRPGAVRL
+472 QERLEAVIRPGAVRI
-487 LPDCVFRQSKPAIV
+487 LPDCVFRQSKPAVV
-501 GVQIIGG
+501 GVQVIGG
-508 VVRTQVNLMR
+508 IVRTQVNLMR

-524 GEVKGIQA
+524 GVVKGIQA
-532 RNENVGSATVGQEV
+532 HNENQGSATVGQEV

-569 PEKHARIVELELA
+569 PEKHARIVEMELK
-582 PRLAQDEREVLEK
+582 PKLAQDEREVLED

>member
-1 MREATGMQQK
+1 MQQK
-11 SKKASKGKGT
+11 SKKGSKAKGQQE
-21 KSNLRT
+21 SNLRT

-40 TSLLDKIRGTAVAKG
+40 TTLLDKIRGTTVAKF

-66 TEVPLDVVQEFCGSR
+66 TEVPLNMIQDFCGTS
-81 FGNEMQIPGL
+81 FGADIQVPGL

-97 GHHAFTS
+97 GHRAFTS
-104 MRSRGGSLAD
+104 LRSRGGSLAD

-139 FKTPFV
+139 YKTPFV
-145 VAANKMDRIGGW
+145 VAANKIDRISGW
-157 HSVANSPFSKSIKAQ
+157 RPMENASFAKSLKAQ
-172 NERVTEVLDTRIY
+172 SERVVEELDTRIY

-200 YDRIS
+200 YDRIR
-205 DFTRTIGIVP
+205 DFTKTVGIVP

-221 EGVPDLLLVLVGLA
+221 EGVPDLLMVLVGLA
-235 QRFLKENLKLTASGP
+235 QRFLKDSLGLTASGS

-255 LEVKEEKGLGTTL
+255 LEVKEERGLGTTL
-268 DVILYNGEFNA
+268 DVILYDGEIRA
-279 GDTIIVGTAHEPTI
+279 GDTVIVGTARDPI
-293 TKIRA
+293 VTKVRA

-305 AEIRSEERFLPV
+305 SEIRSEEKFMPV
-317 KNVVAASGVK
+317 KHVVAASGIK
-327 VAAPKLENALAGST
+327 VSAPKLEGALAGST
-341 IRVVAN
+341 IKVAGPSDN
-347 AEEAEILSKELKS
+347 IEAMTKEMKS
-360 ELEAVRIDAEAEGVI
+360 ELEAVRIDTGAEGIV
-375 LKADTIGSLEA
+375 LKTDTIGSLEA
-386 LVGELKAKNIAIHF
+386 LVGELKDKEIPIHM

-406 SRRDVIRAAAIKD
+406 TRRDVIRANSIKD
-419 PLLATILA
+419 PLLRAILA
-427 FNVDILPDAINE
+427 FNVDILPDALSE

-448 SSDIIYTILE
+448 TSNIIYSLIDD
-458 SYEQWMDEQKMKME
+458 YEKWVEEQKMKME
-472 QERLEAVIRPGAVRL
+472 QARLEAVIRPGAVRL

-501 GVQIIGG
+501 GVQVIGG
-508 VVRTQVNLMR
+508 VVRTQTNLMR

-524 GEVKGIQA
+524 GEVKGIQV

-546 AISID
+546 AIAID

-569 PEKHARIVELELA
+569 PERHARIVEQELK
-582 PRLAQDEREVLEK
+582 PKLSEDEREVLEE
-595 FLEIKRKKDPFWGR
+595 FLEIKRKKEPFWGR

>member
-1 MREATGMQQK
+1 MQQK
-11 SKKASKGKGT
+11 SKKAGKSKGSE
-21 KSNLRT
+21 SNLRT

-40 TSLLDKIRGTAVAKG
+40 TTLLDKIRGTAVAKG

-66 TEVPLDVVQEFCGSR
+66 TEVPLDVIQEFCGSH

-114 LAVLIVDVN
+114 LAVLIVDIN

-139 FKTPFV
+139 YKTPFV

-157 HSVANSPFSKSIKAQ
+157 HPTPNAPFATSLKAQ
-172 NERVTEVLDTRIY
+172 NERVTEVLDTRLY

-191 YKYGFDADR
+191 YKYGFDGDR
-200 YDRIS
+200 YDRIG
-205 DFTRTIGIVP
+205 DFTRTVGIVP
-215 ISAITG
+215 ISAVTG
-221 EGVPDLLLVLVGLA
+221 EGVPDLLMILAGLA
-235 QRFLKENLKLTASGP
+235 QRFLKDNLKLTATGP

-255 LEVKEEKGLGTTL
+255 LEVKEEKGLGVTL
-268 DVILYNGEFNA
+268 DVILYNGEFNS
-279 GDTIIVGTAHEPTI
+279 GDTVIVGTAHEPVV

-305 AEIRSEERFLPV
+305 TEIRSEERFLPV
-317 KNVVAASGVK
+317 KHVAAASGVK
-327 VAAPKLENALAGST
+327 ISAPKLENALAGST
-341 IRVVAN
+341 IRVVSN
-347 AEEAEILSKELKS
+347 PEEVEALSEELKS
-360 ELEAVRIDAEAEGVI
+360 ELEAVRIDTENEGVI
-375 LKADTIGSLEA
+375 LKSDTLGSLEA
-386 LVGELKAKNIAIHF
+386 LVGELKARKIPIHF

-406 SRRDVIRAAAIKD
+406 SRRDVIKGAAIND
-419 PLLATILA
+419 PLLSAVLG
-427 FNVDILPDAINE
+427 FNVDILPDAITE
-439 IQKTSVPVF
+439 IQKTNVPVF
-448 SSDIIYTILE
+448 SSEIIYSIIE
-458 SYEQWMDEQKMKME
+458 NYEKWVEDQKMKLE
-472 QERLEAVIRPGAVRL
+472 QERLEAVIRPGAVRI
-487 LPDCVFRQSKPAIV
+487 LPDCVFRQSKPAVV
-501 GVQIIGG
+501 GVQVIGG
-508 VVRTQVNLMR
+508 IVRTQVNLMR

-524 GEVKGIQA
+524 GVVKGIQA
-532 RNENVGSATVGQEV
+532 HNENQGSATVGQEV

-569 PEKHARIVELELA
+569 PEKHARIVELELK
-582 PRLAQDEREVLEK
+582 PKLAEDEREVLED

>member
-1 MREATGMQQK
+1 MQQK
-11 SKKASKGKGT
+11 SKKASKGKGGE
-21 KSNLRT
+21 SHLRT

-40 TSLLDKIRGTAVAKG
+40 TTLLDKIRGTAVAKG

-66 TEVPLDVVQEFCGSR
+66 TEVPLGVVQEFCGSH
-81 FGNEMQIPGL
+81 FGAEFQVPGL

-104 MRSRGGSLAD
+104 LRSRGGSLAD

-145 VAANKMDRIGGW
+145 VAANKIDRIGGW
-157 HSVANSPFSKSIKAQ
+157 LSIKNAPFAKTLKAQ
-172 NERVTEVLDTRIY
+172 SSRVAEELDTRIY

-191 YKYGFDADR
+191 YKYGFDANR

-215 ISAITG
+215 ISAVTG
-221 EGVPDLLLVLVGLA
+221 EGVPDLLLILVGLA

-255 LEVKEEKGLGTTL
+255 LEVKEERGLGTTL
-268 DVILYNGEFNA
+268 DVILYNGEIRA
-279 GDTIIVGTAHEPTI
+279 GDSVIVGTAREPVV

-317 KNVVAASGVK
+317 KHVVAASGIK
-327 VAAPKLENALAGST
+327 VAAPRLENALAGST
-341 IRVVAN
+341 IRVISPGEDV
-347 AEEAEILSKELKS
+347 EAISEELKS
-360 ELEAVRIDAEAEGVI
+360 ELEAVRIDTENEGVVI
-375 LKADTIGSLEA
+375 KADTIGSLEA
-386 LVGELKAKNIAIHF
+386 MVGELKAKNIPIHY
-400 ADVGPI
+400 ADVGPV
-406 SRRDVIRAAAIKD
+406 SRRDVIRASAIKD
-419 PLLATILA
+419 PLLSAILG
-427 FNVDILPDAINE
+427 FNVELLPDAISE
-439 IQKTSVPVF
+439 IQKTEVPVF
-448 SSDIIYTILE
+448 SSDIIYTIIE
-458 SYEQWMDEQKMKME
+458 NYEQWVEEQKMRME

-501 GVQIIGG
+501 GVQVIGG
-508 VVRTQVNLMR
+508 IVRTQVNLMR
-518 EDGANV
+518 EDGATV
-524 GEVKGIQA
+524 GIVKGIQTH
-532 RNENVGSATVGQEV
+532 NENVGSATVGQEV

-569 PEKHARIVELELA
+569 PEKHARIVEQELK
-582 PRLAQDEREVLEK
+582 PKLSEDERETLEN
-595 FLEIKRKKDPFWGR
+595 FLEIKRKKDAFWGR

>member
-1 MREATGMQQK
+1 MQQK
-11 SKKASKGKGT
+11 SKKAGKAKGKQ
-21 KSNLRT
+21 SNLRT

-40 TSLLDKIRGTAVAKG
+40 TTLLDKIRGTAVAKG

-66 TEVPLDVVQEFCGSR
+66 TEVPLDVVQDFCGSH
-81 FGNEMQIPGL
+81 FGKEIEIPGL

-133 LNILKR
+133 LSILKR

-157 HSVANSPFSKSIKAQ
+157 HTTTNAPFAKSLKVQ
-172 NERVTEVLDTRIY
+172 SERVSEILDTRLY

-200 YDRIS
+200 YDRIT
-205 DFTRTIGIVP
+205 DFTRTVGIVP

-221 EGVPDLLLVLVGLA
+221 EGVPDLLMILVGLA
-235 QRFLKENLKLTASGP
+235 QRFLKDNLQLTATGP

-268 DVILYNGEFNA
+268 DVILYNGEFFA
-279 GDTIIVGTAHEPTI
+279 GDTVIVGTSREPLV

-317 KNVVAASGVK
+317 KHVSAASGVK
-327 VAAPKLENALAGST
+327 ISAPKLDNALAGST
-341 IRVVAN
+341 IRVVSN
-347 AEEAEILSKELKS
+347 PDEVEALSLELKS
-360 ELEAVRIDAEAEGVI
+360 ELDAVRIDTENEGLI
-375 LKADTIGSLEA
+375 IKSDTIGSLEA
-386 LVGELKAKNIAIHF
+386 LVGELKARDIHIHY

-406 SRRDVIRAAAIKD
+406 SRRDVIRAAAIND
-419 PLLATILA
+419 PLLSAILG
-427 FNVDILPDAINE
+427 FNVDILPDALNE
-439 IQKTSVPVF
+439 IQKTNVPVF
-448 SSDIIYTILE
+448 SSDIIYTIIE
-458 SYEQWMDEQKMKME
+458 SYERWVEDQKNKME
-472 QERLEAVIRPGAVRL
+472 QERLEAVIRPGAVRI
-487 LPDCVFRQSKPAIV
+487 LPDCVFRQSKPAVV
-501 GVQIIGG
+501 GVQVIGG
-508 VVRTQVNLMR
+508 IVRTQVNLMR

-524 GEVKGIQA
+524 GVIKGIQA
-532 RNENVGSATVGQEV
+532 HNENQGSATVGQEV

-569 PEKHARIVELELA
+569 PEKHARIVELELK
-582 PRLAQDEREVLEK
+582 PKLAEDEREVLEN

>member
-1 MREATGMQQK
+1 MQQK
-11 SKKASKGKGT
+11 SKKSGKSKGT
-21 KSNLRT
+21 QSNLRT

-40 TSLLDKIRGTAVAKG
+40 TSLLDKIRGTTVADF
-55 EAGLITQHIGA
+55 EAGAITQHIGA
-66 TEVPLDVVQEFCGSR
+66 TEVPLDVIQDFCGAH
-81 FGNEMQIPGL
+81 FGAEMQVPGL

-104 MRSRGGSLAD
+104 LRSRGGSLAD
-114 LAVLIVDVN
+114 LAVLIVDAN

-139 FKTPFV
+139 YKTPFV
-145 VAANKMDRIGGW
+145 VAANKIDRISGW
-157 HSVANSPFSKSIKAQ
+157 RPTENASFAKSLKAQ
-172 NERVTEVLDTRIY
+172 PERVVEVLDTRIY

-200 YDRIS
+200 YDRIR
-205 DFTRTIGIVP
+205 DFTKTIGIVP

-221 EGVPDLLLVLVGLA
+221 EGVPDLLMILVGLA
-235 QRFLKENLKLTASGP
+235 QRFLKDNLKIMASGP

-255 LEVKEEKGLGTTL
+255 LEVKEERGLGTTL
-268 DVILYNGEFNA
+268 DVILHNGELKA
-279 GDTIIVGTAHEPTI
+279 GDTVVVGTARDPVV

-305 AEIRSEERFLPV
+305 AEIRSEEKFLPV
-317 KNVVAASGVK
+317 KHVVAASGVK

-341 IRVVAN
+341 IRVVTN
-347 AEEAEILSKELKS
+347 AEDAEAVAKEMKS
-360 ELEAVRIDAEAEGVI
+360 ELESVRIDTEQEGVI

-386 LVGELKAKNIAIHF
+386 LVGELKAKGIPIHV
-400 ADVGPI
+400 ADVGPV
-406 SRRDVIRAAAIKD
+406 SRRDVIRAASIKD
-419 PLLATILA
+419 PLFSAILA
-427 FNVDILPDAINE
+427 FNVDILPDAISE
-439 IQKTSVPVF
+439 VQKTNVPVF
-448 SSDIIYTILE
+448 SSNIIYSIIE
-458 SYEQWMDEQKMKME
+458 DYEAWVDEQKMKME

-508 VVRTQVNLMR
+508 VVRTQTNLMR

-524 GEVKGIQA
+524 GAIKGIQA
-532 RNENVGSATVGQEV
+532 HNENVGSATVGQEV

-569 PEKHARIVELELA
+569 PEKHARIVEMELK
-582 PRLAQDEREVLEK
+582 PKLSEDEREVLEK
-595 FLEIKRKKDPFWGR
+595 FLDIKRRKEPFWGR

>member
-1 MREATGMQQK
+1 MQPK
-11 SKKASKGKGT
+11 SKKASKSKGNE
-21 KSNLRT
+21 SSLRT

-40 TSLLDKIRGTAVAKG
+40 TTLLDKIRGTAVAKG

-66 TEVPLDVVQEFCGSR
+66 TEVPLDVIQDFCGSH
-81 FGNEMQIPGL
+81 FGNEMHIPGL

-133 LNILKR
+133 LSILKR
-139 FKTPFV
+139 YKTPFV

-157 HSVANSPFSKSIKAQ
+157 HPTANAPFATSLKAQ
-172 NERVTEVLDTRIY
+172 NERVTEVLDTRLY

-191 YKYGFDADR
+191 YKYGFDGDR
-200 YDRIS
+200 YDRIG
-205 DFTRTIGIVP
+205 DFTRTVGIVP
-215 ISAITG
+215 ISAVTG
-221 EGVPDLLLVLVGLA
+221 EGVPDLLMILAGLA
-235 QRFLKENLKLTASGP
+235 QRFLKDNLKLTATGP

-255 LEVKEEKGLGTTL
+255 LEVKEEKGLGVTL
-268 DVILYNGEFNA
+268 DVILYNGEFNT
-279 GDTIIVGTAHEPTI
+279 GDTVIVGTAHEPVV

-317 KNVVAASGVK
+317 KHVAAASGVK
-327 VAAPKLENALAGST
+327 ISAPKIENALAGST
-341 IRVVAN
+341 IRVVSSP
-347 AEEAEILSKELKS
+347 EEVEALSMELKS
-360 ELEAVRIDAEAEGVI
+360 ELEAVRIDTENEGVV
-375 LKADTIGSLEA
+375 LKSDTLGSLEA
-386 LVGELKAKNIAIHF
+386 LVGELKARNIHIHF

-406 SRRDVIRAAAIKD
+406 SRRDVIRAAAIND
-419 PLLATILA
+419 PLLSAVLG
-427 FNVDILPDAINE
+427 FNVDILPDAITE
-439 IQKTSVPVF
+439 IQKTNVPVF
-448 SSDIIYTILE
+448 SSEIIYSIIE
-458 SYEQWMDEQKMKME
+458 NYEKWVEDQKIKME
-472 QERLEAVIRPGAVRL
+472 QERLEAVIRPGAVRI
-487 LPDCVFRQSKPAIV
+487 LPDCVFRQSKPAVV
-501 GVQIIGG
+501 GVQVIGG
-508 VVRTQVNLMR
+508 IVRTQVNLMR

-524 GEVKGIQA
+524 GVVKGIQA
-532 RNENVGSATVGQEV
+532 HNENQGSATVGQEV

-569 PEKHARIVELELA
+569 PEKHARIVEMELK
-582 PRLAQDEREVLEK
+582 PKLAEDEREVLED

>member
-1 MREATGMQQK
+1 MQQK
-11 SKKASKGKGT
+11 SKKAGKAKGKQ
-21 KSNLRT
+21 SNLRT

-40 TSLLDKIRGTAVAKG
+40 TTLLDKIRGTAVAKG

-66 TEVPLDVVQEFCGSR
+66 TEVPLDVVQDFCGSH
-81 FGNEMQIPGL
+81 FGKEIEIPGL

-133 LNILKR
+133 LSILKR

-157 HSVANSPFSKSIKAQ
+157 HTTTNAPFAKSLKVQ
-172 NERVTEVLDTRIY
+172 SERVSEILDTRLY

-200 YDRIS
+200 YDRIT
-205 DFTRTIGIVP
+205 DFTRTVGIVP

-221 EGVPDLLLVLVGLA
+221 EGVPDLLMILVGLA
-235 QRFLKENLKLTASGP
+235 QRFLKDNLQLTATGP

-268 DVILYNGEFNA
+268 DVILYNGEFFA
-279 GDTIIVGTAHEPTI
+279 GDTVIVGTSREPLV

-317 KNVVAASGVK
+317 KHVSAASGVK
-327 VAAPKLENALAGST
+327 VSAPKLDNALAGST
-341 IRVVAN
+341 IRVVSN
-347 AEEAEILSKELKS
+347 PDEVEALSLELKS
-360 ELEAVRIDAEAEGVI
+360 ELDAVRIDTENEGLI
-375 LKADTIGSLEA
+375 IKSDTIGSLEA
-386 LVGELKAKNIAIHF
+386 LVGELKARDIHIHY

-406 SRRDVIRAAAIKD
+406 SRRDVIRAAAIND
-419 PLLATILA
+419 PILSA
-427 FNVDILPDAINE
+427 ILGFNVDILPDALSE
-439 IQKTSVPVF
+439 IQKTNVPVF
-448 SSDIIYTILE
+448 SSNIIYTIIE
-458 SYEQWMDEQKMKME
+458 SYERWVEDQKNKME
-472 QERLEAVIRPGAVRL
+472 QERLEAVIRPGAVRI
-487 LPDCVFRQSKPAIV
+487 LPDCVFRQSKPAVV
-501 GVQIIGG
+501 GVQVIGG
-508 VVRTQVNLMR
+508 IVRTQVNLMR

-524 GEVKGIQA
+524 GVIKGIQA
-532 RNENVGSATVGQEV
+532 HNENQGSATAGQEV

-569 PEKHARIVELELA
+569 PEKHARIVELELK
-582 PRLAQDEREVLEK
+582 PKLAEDEREVLEN
-595 FLEIKRKKDPFWGR
+595 FLDIKRKKDPFWGR

>member
-1 MREATGMQQK
+1 MQQK
-11 SKKASKGKGT
+11 SKKTSKSKGNE
-21 KSNLRT
+21 SSLRT

-40 TSLLDKIRGTAVAKG
+40 TTLLDKIRGTAVAKG

-66 TEVPLDVVQEFCGSR
+66 TEVPLNVIQDFCGSH

-133 LNILKR
+133 LSILKR
-139 FKTPFV
+139 YKTPFV

-157 HSVANSPFSKSIKAQ
+157 HPTANAPFATSLKAQ
-172 NERVTEVLDTRIY
+172 NERVTEVLDTRLY

-191 YKYGFDADR
+191 YKYGFDGDR
-200 YDRIS
+200 YDRIG
-205 DFTRTIGIVP
+205 DFTRTVGIVP
-215 ISAITG
+215 ISAVTG
-221 EGVPDLLLVLVGLA
+221 EGVPDLLMILAGLA
-235 QRFLKENLKLTASGP
+235 QRFLKDNLKLTATGP

-255 LEVKEEKGLGTTL
+255 LEVKEEKGLGVTL
-268 DVILYNGEFNA
+268 DVILYNGEFNS
-279 GDTIIVGTAHEPTI
+279 GDTVIVGTAHEPVV

-298 LLKPKPL
+298 LLKPRPL

-317 KNVVAASGVK
+317 KHVAAASGVK
-327 VAAPKLENALAGST
+327 ISAPKIENALAGST
-341 IRVVAN
+341 IRVVSSP
-347 AEEAEILSKELKS
+347 EEVEALSLELKS
-360 ELEAVRIDAEAEGVI
+360 ELEAVRIDTENEGVI
-375 LKADTIGSLEA
+375 LKSDTLGSLEA
-386 LVGELKAKNIAIHF
+386 LVGELKARNIPIHF

-406 SRRDVIRAAAIKD
+406 SRRDVIKAAAIND
-419 PLLATILA
+419 PLLSAVMG
-427 FNVDILPDAINE
+427 FNVDILPDAITE
-439 IQKTSVPVF
+439 IQKTNVPVF
-448 SSDIIYTILE
+448 SSEIIYSIIE
-458 SYEQWMDEQKMKME
+458 NYEKWVEDQKMKIE
-472 QERLEAVIRPGAVRL
+472 QERLEAVIRPGAVRI
-487 LPDCVFRQSKPAIV
+487 LPDCVFRQSKPAVV
-501 GVQIIGG
+501 GVQVIGG
-508 VVRTQVNLMR
+508 IVRTQVNLMR

-524 GEVKGIQA
+524 GVVKGIQA
-532 RNENVGSATVGQEV
+532 HNENQGSATVGQEV

-569 PEKHARIVELELA
+569 PEKHARIVEMELK
-582 PRLAQDEREVLEK
+582 PKLAEDEREVLED

>member
-1 MREATGMQQK
+1 
-11 SKKASKGKGT
+11 
-21 KSNLRT
+21 
-27 PIVVVMGHVDHGK
+27 
-40 TSLLDKIRGTAVAKG
+40 
-55 EAGLITQHIGA
+55 
-66 TEVPLDVVQEFCGSR
+66 
-81 FGNEMQIPGL
+81 
-91 LFIDTP
+91 
-97 GHHAFTS
+97 
-104 MRSRGGSLAD
+104 
-114 LAVLIVDVN
+114 
-123 EGFQPQTIES
+123 
-133 LNILKR
+133 
-139 FKTPFV
+139 
-145 VAANKMDRIGGW
+145 MDRIGGW
-157 HSVANSPFSKSIKAQ
+157 QPQSNSPFARSFKAQ
-172 NERVTEVLDTRIY
+172 SERVAEVLDTRIY

-191 YKYGFDADR
+191 YKHGFDADR

-205 DFTRTIGIVP
+205 DFTRTVGIVP

-235 QRFLKENLKLTASGP
+235 QRFLKDNLQLTATGA

-268 DVILYNGEFNA
+268 DVILYNGEFNS
-279 GDTIIVGTAHEPTI
+279 GETIIVGTAHEPII

-317 KNVVAASGVK
+317 KHVAAASGVK
-327 VAAPKLENALAGST
+327 VSAPKLESALAGST
-341 IRVVAN
+341 IRVVTSP
-347 AEEAEILSKELKS
+347 EEAEALSLELKS

-386 LVGELKAKNIAIHF
+386 MVGELKAKKVAIHY
-400 ADVGPI
+400 ADVGPV
-406 SRRDVIRAAAIKD
+406 SRRDVIRGSAIKE
-419 PLLATILA
+419 PLLSVILA
-427 FNVDILPDAINE
+427 FNVPILPDALSE
-439 IQKTSVPVF
+439 IQKTNVPVF

-458 SYEQWMDEQKMKME
+458 SYEQWVEEQKMKIE
-472 QERLEAVIRPGAVRL
+472 QARLEAVIRPGAVRL

-508 VVRTQVNLMR
+508 VIRTQINLMR

-569 PEKHARIVELELA
+569 PEKHARIVEMELK
-582 PRLAQDEREVLEK
+582 PKLAEDEREVLEK
-595 FLEIKRKKDPFWGR
+595 FLEIKRKKDAFWGR

>member
-1 MREATGMQQK
+1 MQQK
-11 SKKASKGKGT
+11 SKKASKSKGNE
-21 KSNLRT
+21 SSLRT

-40 TSLLDKIRGTAVAKG
+40 TTLLDKIRGTAVAKG

-66 TEVPLDVVQEFCGSR
+66 TEVPLNVIQDFCGSH

-133 LNILKR
+133 LSILKR
-139 FKTPFV
+139 YKTPFV

-157 HSVANSPFSKSIKAQ
+157 HPTANAPFATSLKAQ
-172 NERVTEVLDTRIY
+172 NERVTEVLDTRLY

-191 YKYGFDADR
+191 YKYGFDGDR
-200 YDRIS
+200 YDRIG
-205 DFTRTIGIVP
+205 DFTRTVGIVP
-215 ISAITG
+215 ISAVTG
-221 EGVPDLLLVLVGLA
+221 EGVPDPLMILAGLA
-235 QRFLKENLKLTASGP
+235 QRFLKDNLKLTATGP

-255 LEVKEEKGLGTTL
+255 LEVKEEMGLGVTL
-268 DVILYNGEFNA
+268 DVILYNGEFNS
-279 GDTIIVGTAHEPTI
+279 GDTVIVGTAHEPGV

-298 LLKPKPL
+298 LLKPRPL

-317 KNVVAASGVK
+317 KHVAAASGVK
-327 VAAPKLENALAGST
+327 ISAPKIENALAGST
-341 IRVVAN
+341 IRVVTSP
-347 AEEAEILSKELKS
+347 EEVEALSMELKS
-360 ELEAVRIDAEAEGVI
+360 ELEAVRIDTENEGVI
-375 LKADTIGSLEA
+375 LKSDTLGSLEA
-386 LVGELKAKNIAIHF
+386 LVGELKARSIPIHF

-406 SRRDVIRAAAIKD
+406 SRRDVIKAAAIND
-419 PLLATILA
+419 PLLSAVMG
-427 FNVDILPDAINE
+427 FNVDILPDAITE
-439 IQKTSVPVF
+439 IQKTNVPVF
-448 SSDIIYTILE
+448 SSEIIYSIIE
-458 SYEQWMDEQKMKME
+458 NYEKWVEDQKMKIE
-472 QERLEAVIRPGAVRL
+472 QERLEAVIRPGAVRI
-487 LPDCVFRQSKPAIV
+487 LPDCVFRQSKPAVV
-501 GVQIIGG
+501 GVQVIGG
-508 VVRTQVNLMR
+508 IVRTQVNLMR

-524 GEVKGIQA
+524 GVVKGIQA
-532 RNENVGSATVGQEV
+532 HNENQGSATVGQEV

-569 PEKHARIVELELA
+569 PEKHARIVEMELK
-582 PRLAQDEREVLEK
+582 PKLAEDEREVLED

>member
-1 MREATGMQQK
+1 MQQK
-11 SKKASKGKGT
+11 SKKGGKAKGT
-21 KSNLRT
+21 QSNLRT

-40 TSLLDKIRGTAVAKG
+40 TSLLDKIRGTAVVDL
-55 EAGLITQHIGA
+55 EAGAITQHIGA
-66 TEVPLDVVQEFCGSR
+66 TEVPLEVIQDFCGAH
-81 FGNEMQIPGL
+81 FGGDLQVPGL

-104 MRSRGGSLAD
+104 LRSRGGSLAD

-133 LNILKR
+133 LTILKR
-139 FKTPFV
+139 YKTPFV
-145 VAANKMDRIGGW
+145 VAANKIDRISGW
-157 HSVANSPFSKSIKAQ
+157 RATENASFAKSLKAQ
-172 NERVTEVLDTRIY
+172 NERVMEELDTRIY

-200 YDRIS
+200 YDRIR
-205 DFTRTIGIVP
+205 DFTKNIGIVP

-221 EGVPDLLLVLVGLA
+221 EGVPDLLMVLVGLA
-235 QRFLKENLKLTASGP
+235 QRFLKDSLKITASGP

-255 LEVKEEKGLGTTL
+255 LEVKEERGLGTTL
-268 DVILYNGEFNA
+268 DVILHNGELRA
-279 GDTIIVGTAHEPTI
+279 GDTIIVGTARDPVV

-305 AEIRSEERFLPV
+305 AEIRSEEKFLPV
-317 KNVVAASGVK
+317 KHVVAASGVK

-341 IRVVAN
+341 IRVVTSVED
-347 AEEAEILSKELKS
+347 AEAVAKEMRS
-360 ELEAVRIDAEAEGVI
+360 ELESVRIDTEQEGVI

-386 LVGELKAKNIAIHF
+386 LVGELKAKSIPIHV
-400 ADVGPI
+400 ADVGPV
-406 SRRDVIRAAAIKD
+406 SRRDVIRASSIKE
-419 PLLATILA
+419 PLFSAILA
-427 FNVDILPDAINE
+427 FNVDILPDALSE
-439 IQKTSVPVF
+439 VQKTNVPVF
-448 SSDIIYTILE
+448 SSNIIYSIIE
-458 SYEQWMDEQKMKME
+458 DYEAWVEEQKMKME

-508 VVRTQVNLMR
+508 VVRTQTNLMR
-518 EDGANV
+518 DDGANV
-524 GEVKGIQA
+524 GAIKGIQA
-532 RNENVGSATVGQEV
+532 HNENVGSATVGQEV

-569 PEKHARIVELELA
+569 PEKHARIVEMELK
-582 PRLAQDEREVLEK
+582 PKLSEDEREVLEK
-595 FLEIKRKKDPFWGR
+595 FLEIKRKKEPFWGR